1 MTVYSCNIERR
12 YKVKQS
18 IDIMIVQIRWMKE
31 LKKKLHP
38 KRDANGKNKSNP
50 AGLWNN
56 NNIRLEVAPGDKK
69 SS

>member
-1 MTVYSCNIERR
+1 
-12 YKVKQS
+12 
-18 IDIMIVQIRWMKE
+18 MIVQIRWMKE